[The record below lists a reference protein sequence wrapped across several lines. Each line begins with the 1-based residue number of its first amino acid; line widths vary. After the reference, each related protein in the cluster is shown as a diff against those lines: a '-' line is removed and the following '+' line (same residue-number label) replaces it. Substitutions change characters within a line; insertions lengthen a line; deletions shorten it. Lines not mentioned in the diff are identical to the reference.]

1 MSSLLFE
8 PITLANMQLPN
19 RVVVAPMCQYSAENG
34 TMNDWHIA
42 NAGSFARSGAG
53 LVILEASG
61 VEAAGRITHGCAG
74 LYSDENEAA
83 MARVVALCKSV
94 GHSKMG
100 VQLAHAGRKASTQ
113 RPWEGGLALT
123 QDAWQTFAP
132 SAIAFDNGWHTP
144 EALDAA
150 GMARI
155 KGAFVAA
162 AERALRIDMDV
173 IELHAAHGYLLH
185 QFLSPL
191 SNQRDDSCGGSID
204 DRMRFPLEIFDAVRA
219 VWPEDR
225 PLFVRV
231 SASDWVDGGWDVEQT
246 TQFAEELRARGCS
259 ALHVSSGGNSPLQKI
274 AIGPG
279 YQVGFAS
286 FIRQRVTMPVIA
298 VGMITDPF
306 QAETIIRSG
315 QADMVALAR
324 EFLRDPHWTWR
335 AAKALRANSSVPPQ
349 YQRAVSFD

>member
-113 RPWEGGLALT
+113 RPWEGGVALT
-123 QDAWQTFAP
+123 QDAWQTYAP
-132 SAIAFDNGWHTP
+132 SAIAFDNGWQTP

-185 QFLSPL
+185 Q
-191 SNQRDDSCGGSID
+191 C
-204 DRMRFPLEIFDAVRA
+204 AVRK
-219 VWPEDR
+219 
-225 PLFVRV
+225 
-231 SASDWVDGGWDVEQT
+231 
-246 TQFAEELRARGCS
+246 
-259 ALHVSSGGNSPLQKI
+259 GN
-274 AIGPG
+274 
-279 YQVGFAS
+279 
-286 FIRQRVTMPVIA
+286 
-298 VGMITDPF
+298 
-306 QAETIIRSG
+306 
-315 QADMVALAR
+315 
-324 EFLRDPHWTWR
+324 
-335 AAKALRANSSVPPQ
+335 
-349 YQRAVSFD
+349 